1 MAGAVGAAVGVVST
15 VAGMGEQS
23 RQRNIAKKQAE
34 VQQYA
39 QEVQYEQEKQ
49 AIRHQREFANQTRQL
64 EDMQLAAQDKQMS
77 NALIEQAL
85 VARTEET
92 QLGYQLGL
100 KQLQDQSTL
109 NAANQALD
117 QAEYQQ
123 EEQYRQRVAGS
134 LNKQSEV
141 AGQVNNQSM
150 ELQKYLNE
158 GNQQAAAAL
167 LMNATQG
174 QVDSKSSMIQ
184 TDRKQEIANG
194 LRTLMEQGTLTDESL
209 RQALYEKDI
218 AATLKDAGLL
228 DIALERLGANTQFSV
243 NNTMNS
249 AQQDLLETGK
259 RKNRIGEQ
267 LAQST
272 LAGGSMLRD
281 SQRNIDKSFSDM
293 GFQSQTDNAGVRN
306 AGLMSSLQAQQASSS
321 GSLFTTLANTAAL
334 GGSLFNA
341 YQQMAPVRGYS
352 SPTRGVTPATGTNT
366 PTRGSRA
373 SSGYYGP
380 AFNEPSRGY
389 YGPAF

>member
-49 AIRHQREFANQTRQL
+49 SIRHQREFANQTRQL

-150 ELQKYLNE
+150 ELQKYLSE

-209 RQALYEKDI
+209 RQALYEKDV
-218 AATLKDAGLL
+218 ASTLKDAGLL
-228 DIALERLGANTQFSV
+228 DIAIERLGGETQFSV
-243 NNTMNS
+243 NKTMNN

-281 SQRNIDKSFSDM
+281 SQRDIDKRFGDM
-293 GFQSQTDNAGVRN
+293 GYQSQTDNAGVRN

-341 YQQMAPVRGYS
+341 YQKMAPVRSYS
-352 SPTRGVTPATGTNT
+352 SPTRGVTTTTGTMT
-366 PTRGSRA
+366 PTQRTRA

-380 AFNEPSRGY
+380 AY
-389 YGPAF
+389 

>member
-23 RQRNIAKKQAE
+23 RQRNIAKQQVK

-49 AIRHQREFANQTRQL
+49 TIRQQREFAQQTRQL
-64 EDMQLAAQDKQMS
+64 EDMQLAAQDNQMS
-77 NALIEQAL
+77 NALMEQAL

-100 KQLQDQSTL
+100 KQLQDQSAL
-109 NAANQALD
+109 NTANQALN

-123 EEQYRQRVAGS
+123 DEQYRQRVAGS

-141 AGQVNNQSM
+141 AGQVSNQSM
-150 ELQKYLNE
+150 ELQKYLSE

-167 LMNATQG
+167 LMNSTQG
-174 QVDSKSSMIQ
+174 QVDSKSSMVQ

-209 RQALYEKDI
+209 RQALYEKDV
-218 AATLKDAGLL
+218 ASTLKDAGLL
-228 DIALERLGANTQFSV
+228 DIALERLGATTQFSV
-243 NNTMNS
+243 NKTMNT

-272 LAGGSMLRD
+272 LAGGSMLRN
-281 SQRNIDKSFSDM
+281 SQRNIDKQFGDM
-293 GFQSQTDNAGVRN
+293 GYQSQTDNAGVRN
-306 AGLMSSLQAQQASSS
+306 AGLMSSLQAQQASNS

-334 GGSLFNA
+334 GGSLYNA
-341 YQQMAPVRGYS
+341 YQQVAPIRGYS
-352 SPTRGVTPATGTNT
+352 SPTRGTTTSPGTKT
-366 PTRGSRA
+366 PTQGTRA

-380 AFNEPSRGY
+380 AFGEPLRGY
-389 YGPAF
+389 YGPAY